1 MRSRPQKPFTT
12 SANSRHTSSELV
24 VEGGS
29 SATETREKISGTV
42 DIRNIVPR
50 EAESETVEQS
60 NGSSSR
66 GSRSPLMKELGEGR
80 GLGGGGGGEGFSRDK
95 DSEEPV
101 TDDSDVPPLI

>member
-12 SANSRHTSSELV
+12 SANSRHTPSELV

-29 SATETREKISGTV
+29 SETETREKISGTV
-42 DIRNIVPR
+42 DIRNIVSR

-66 GSRSPLMKELGEGR
+66 GSRSPLIKELGEGR
-80 GLGGGGGGEGFSRDK
+80 GLGEGGGGGGFSRDK

-101 TDDSDVPPLI
+101 SDGSDVPPLI